1 MKISCVL
8 LCCAGGD
15 NSPEV
20 NHYLRLSVRL
30 LSTENMTWS
39 VGERHHHPIFLGIPI
54 VIHKYQT
61 QAMFA
66 MIPPDTMSPSFDLAT

>member
-1 MKISCVL
+1 
-8 LCCAGGD
+8 
-15 NSPEV
+15 
-20 NHYLRLSVRL
+20 
-30 LSTENMTWS
+30 MTWS

-66 MIPPDTMSPSFDLAT
+66 MIPPDKTII